1 MRPERNLPV
10 APRVFPAANSH
21 IPASSCARPPTP
33 NAIPTTIFGVV
44 TPRVETL
51 IKDRT
56 RVVEAKD
63 RKPLVN
69 FKKGQYHALKRIDK
83 ICGRR
88 E

>member
-1 MRPERNLPV
+1 MFKNVMRPELNLPV

-63 RKPLVN
+63 SKPLVN
-69 FKKGQYHALKRIDK
+69 FK
-83 ICGRR
+83 
-88 E
+88 